1 MARGEAAEEAD
12 NEPRGKQTEIVM
24 KEMSQTTSQSETTVS
39 NSALQLDLIRHQL
52 EKDFSDLGFV
62 AGYSNKDNQSILTV
76 TQQEMHYHPPFGY
89 TSRVHLVIKGNEYSW
104 GHCAVWVS
112 KN

>member
-39 NSALQLDLIRHQL
+39 NSVLQLDLIRHQL

-76 TQQEMHYHPPFGY
+76 TQREMHYHPPFGY